1 MEMTARTYI
10 AYATRGYTLI
20 FTRFLIVLVAIG
32 LASGCSRHTDV
43 TPQTI
48 ASDIGTYVEN
58 EVMPGEFMDDAAQ
71 IWTEAE
77 SHLEGA
83 FGDAETVV
91 EATLGD
97 AVGFVDKVTA
107 RADTT
112 VEHSMAGSR
121 IGLETGYREGSL
133 AGALAGGV
141 TGLAGGAWLVQEH
154 AAFHASQE
162 VLNDEIATAR
172 ELTESSA
179 LGVEAAREALDAHR
193 REIGRLDRAYE
204 EGLVSAR
211 TYEETFNAIAEDG
224 RTVQSM
230 ISTANERIAVLDE
243 RVTSWRDAGYDASA
257 LDEASAAQKRDIANL
272 REIEGALIALVNGAP
287 DGISRPEIR
296 SMTPADGSITESEG

>member
-1 MEMTARTYI
+1 MFIRLLGIFAVICLSRGCARD
-10 AYATRGYTLI
+10 
-20 FTRFLIVLVAIG
+20 
-32 LASGCSRHTDV
+32 TDV
-43 TPQTI
+43 TPETI
-48 ASDIGTYVEN
+48 VSDIGTFIESDVIPAEL
-58 EVMPGEFMDDAAQ
+58 MDDAEH
-71 IWTEAE
+71 IWAEAE
-77 SHLEGA
+77 SRIGSAL
-83 FGDAETVV
+83 GDAESVV
-91 EATLGD
+91 EATMGD
-97 AVGFVDKVTA
+97 AVGFVDTA
-107 RADTT
+107 TALADTT
-112 VEHSMAGSR
+112 MEHSIAGSR
-121 IGLETGYREGSL
+121 IGIETGYREGSL
-133 AGALAGGV
+133 AGALAGSV
-141 TGLAGGAWLVQEH
+141 AGLAGGAWLVQEH
-154 AAFHASQE
+154 ADFRASQE
-162 VLNDEIATAR
+162 VLNDETATAR

-193 REIGRLDRAYE
+193 REIGRLDRADE

-230 ISTANERIAVLDE
+230 ISTANERIAVLEE